1 MKLRRS
7 RSGVWPGWLLCP
19 NSKQHNEGE
28 EKPGSDKDLHVQSS
42 DIKAM
47 FSFPCCSSNLSLPLC
62 LALDKPEILAG
73 LPAQALFAAGRE
85 ITYLAERETPGFN
98 FSTAPSSGFPAPSS
112 LLSSLCCLISVN
124 ALCLASVWGVTRS
137 HFGVSGF
144 FQEPLEFPSGTQR
157 RPSNLMA
164 PQSPSRG
171 DPAQTPQCWTPLG
184 ATDPSYRLW
193 LRL

>member
-42 DIKAM
+42 DIKAV

-73 LPAQALFAAGRE
+73 LPAQAFFAAGRE

-98 FSTAPSSGFPAPSS
+98 FSTAPSSGFPAPLLSTLIS
-112 LLSSLCCLISVN
+112 LLLDFSKCSLPSISVG
-124 ALCLASVWGVTRS
+124 SVS
-137 HFGVSGF
+137 L
-144 FQEPLEFPSGTQR
+144 PLWS
-157 RPSNLMA
+157 
-164 PQSPSRG
+164 
-171 DPAQTPQCWTPLG
+171 
-184 ATDPSYRLW
+184 LW
-193 LRL
+193 LLPGALGVPLRNSAEAK